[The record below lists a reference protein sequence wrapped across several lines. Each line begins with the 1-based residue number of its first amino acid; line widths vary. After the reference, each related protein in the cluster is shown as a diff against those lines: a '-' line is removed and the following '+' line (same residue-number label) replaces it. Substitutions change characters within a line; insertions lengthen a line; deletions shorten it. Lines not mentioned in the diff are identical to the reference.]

1 MSPTAVVL
9 LSLRKLEGGESER
22 EGERASDKTVRQV
35 VSQSA
40 VPQYMNAESG
50 GGVEM
55 MGWDGVCCSEVNVV
69 NEQKGKKGEDLC
81 RERWQRRGG
90 GDCSG

>member
-1 MSPTAVVL
+1 M
-9 LSLRKLEGGESER
+9 RKLEGGESER

-69 NEQKGKKGEDLC
+69 NEQKGKKERGRSMQ
-81 RERWQRRGG
+81 REVAAARRGRLFWLAL
-90 GDCSG
+90 